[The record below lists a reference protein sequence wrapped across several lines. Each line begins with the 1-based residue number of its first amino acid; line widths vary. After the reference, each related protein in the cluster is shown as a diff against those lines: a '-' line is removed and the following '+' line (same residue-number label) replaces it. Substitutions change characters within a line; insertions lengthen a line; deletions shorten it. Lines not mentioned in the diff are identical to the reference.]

1 MAGAW
6 FVGRGSNKMKLRGRW
21 EVMKDTVKNS
31 LVKIFFFYCKCNGS
45 CSSFKQGTNR
55 YFIFFKNKITLIAM
69 WRVDCWGLRVS
80 VERSLRRLLW

>member
-31 LVKIFFFYCKCNGS
+31 LVKIFFF
-45 CSSFKQGTNR
+45 
-55 YFIFFKNKITLIAM
+55 I
-69 WRVDCWGLRVS
+69 VS
-80 VERSLRRLLW
+80 VMEAVQVLNRGLTVILSFLKIRLLRLLCGEWTVGG

>member
-31 LVKIFFFYCKCNGS
+31 LVKIFFF
-45 CSSFKQGTNR
+45 
-55 YFIFFKNKITLIAM
+55 I
-69 WRVDCWGLRVS
+69 VS
-80 VERSLRRLLW
+80 VMEAVQVLDRGLTVILSFLKIRLL